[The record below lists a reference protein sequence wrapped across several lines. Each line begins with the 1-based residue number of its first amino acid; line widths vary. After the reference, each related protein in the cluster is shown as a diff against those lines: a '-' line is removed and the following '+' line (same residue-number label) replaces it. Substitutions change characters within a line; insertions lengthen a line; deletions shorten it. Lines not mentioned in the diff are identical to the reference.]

1 MWQKYLQW
9 VYIYFF
15 FVRSKKKNKNWAKGY
30 FYYSDMYTC
39 EFSLLF
45 LLHILPIHNR
55 WIQFYFNMN
64 TKVLQFLYR
73 CNNNNPVIIAE
84 VNFIIFIPCIVDFLR
99 SFCYWINIRF
109 QKRKIWKNNYFV
121 KVEPLITIF
130 FTAKCLLHS
139 TFVLNYPCKNFLTI
153 FLWLLSC
160 SFVSCKQ
167 SFWTSFF
174 F

>member
-1 MWQKYLQW
+1 MSQGIFLLFWH
-9 VYIYFF
+9 VYMRI
-15 FVRSKKKNKNWAKGY
+15 
-30 FYYSDMYTC
+30 
-39 EFSLLF
+39 FSLF

-84 VNFIIFIPCIVDFLR
+84 VNFIIFIPCIVNFLR

-130 FTAKCLLHS
+130 FLPQNVYCTRRL
-139 TFVLNYPCKNFLTI
+139 YLTI
-153 FLWLLSC
+153 HAKIFKTISLWLLSC
-160 SFVSCKQ
+160 SFVSFKQ

-174 F
+174 FHKYVQKLFAFLLKMK